1 MIFIFG
7 SNFTN
12 YDFGNRIMERR
23 KHCGFKSQAALAAC
37 MVQSNGKDDE
47 QGNLVESKRKA
58 ISNWEKGSANPS
70 LSDFV
75 LLCKILDCDT
85 QYLLGEIDVPRVEEK
100 SVMDVTGLSE
110 KAVEKLIRIK
120 DGNCVTWWS
129 DTLNLIIENENF
141 IDLIHT
147 ITNYIDDDGADAQI
161 PNAKIAATSTK
172 KLKNSDLLQFKAQNL
187 LFLILH
193 EEKEKYSPRE
203 DARVFYSMVYSAL
216 RNGLVEREQAES
228 LFAKLDSG
236 DIHGFL
242 KEMGFENGIN

>member
-1 MIFIFG
+1 
-7 SNFTN
+7 
-12 YDFGNRIMERR
+12 MERR

-58 ISNWEKGSANPS
+58 ISNWEKGSAYPS

-141 IDLIHT
+141 IDLLHT
-147 ITNYIDDDGADAQI
+147 ITDYIDDDGADAQI
-161 PNAKIAATSTK
+161 INANIAAASTK
-172 KLKNSDLLQFKAQNL
+172 KLKNSDILQFKAQNL

-193 EEKEKYSPRE
+193 EEKGKYSPRE

-242 KEMGFENGIN
+242 KEMGFDNGIN

>member
-1 MIFIFG
+1 
-7 SNFTN
+7 
-12 YDFGNRIMERR
+12 MERR

-58 ISNWEKGSANPS
+58 ISNWEKGSAYPS

-100 SVMDVTGLSE
+100 AVMDITGLSE

-141 IDLIHT
+141 IDLLHT
-147 ITNYIDDDGADAQI
+147 ITDYIDDDGADAQI
-161 PNAKIAATSTK
+161 INANIAAASTK

>member
-1 MIFIFG
+1 M
-7 SNFTN
+7 
-12 YDFGNRIMERR
+12 
-23 KHCGFKSQAALAAC
+23 
-37 MVQSNGKDDE
+37 
-47 QGNLVESKRKA
+47 
-58 ISNWEKGSANPS
+58 PP

-100 SVMDVTGLSE
+100 SVMDITGLSE
-110 KAVEKLIRIK
+110 KSVEKLIRIK

-141 IDLIHT
+141 IDLLHT
-147 ITNYIDDDGADAQI
+147 ITDYIDDDGADAQI
-161 PNAKIAATSTK
+161 INANIAAASTK

-193 EEKEKYSPRE
+193 EEKGKYSPRE

-228 LFAKLDSG
+228 LFDKLDSG

>member
-1 MIFIFG
+1 
-7 SNFTN
+7 
-12 YDFGNRIMERR
+12 
-23 KHCGFKSQAALAAC
+23 
-37 MVQSNGKDDE
+37 
-47 QGNLVESKRKA
+47 
-58 ISNWEKGSANPS
+58 
-70 LSDFV
+70 
-75 LLCKILDCDT
+75 
-85 QYLLGEIDVPRVEEK
+85 
-100 SVMDVTGLSE
+100 MDVTGLSE

-141 IDLIHT
+141 IDLLHT
-147 ITNYIDDDGADAQI
+147 ITDYIDDDGADAQI
-161 PNAKIAATSTK
+161 INANIAATSTK

-193 EEKEKYSPRE
+193 EEKGKYSPRE
-203 DARVFYSMVYSAL
+203 DARHFYSMVRSAL

>member
-1 MIFIFG
+1 
-7 SNFTN
+7 
-12 YDFGNRIMERR
+12 MERR

-100 SVMDVTGLSE
+100 AVMDITGLSE

-172 KLKNSDLLQFKAQNL
+172 KFKAQNL

-193 EEKEKYSPRE
+193 EEKGKYSPRE
-203 DARVFYSMVYSAL
+203 DARHFYSMVRSAL

-242 KEMGFENGIN
+242 KEMGFDNGIN

>member
-1 MIFIFG
+1 
-7 SNFTN
+7 
-12 YDFGNRIMERR
+12 MERR

-58 ISNWEKGSANPS
+58 ISNWEKGSATPS

-100 SVMDVTGLSE
+100 AVMDITGLSE

-141 IDLIHT
+141 IDLLHT
-147 ITNYIDDDGADAQI
+147 ITDYIDDDGADAQI
-161 PNAKIAATSTK
+161 INANIAAASTK